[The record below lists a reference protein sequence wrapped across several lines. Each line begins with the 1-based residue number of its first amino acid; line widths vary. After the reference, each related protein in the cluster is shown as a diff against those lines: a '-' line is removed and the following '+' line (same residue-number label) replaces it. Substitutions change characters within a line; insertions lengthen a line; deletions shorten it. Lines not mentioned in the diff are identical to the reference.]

1 MSALIDRIKKG
12 RSRPT
17 WRGMSREDLV
27 VAVRAERGDTNVALN
42 IDWESMLFGFLR
54 DNDEAL
60 LSLDFH
66 STPTEGTKRAVARAL
81 KERISVP
88 PDLLAWLGAEILE
101 PAKKK
106 RGRRPMSFRNHEL
119 RRLVKIVH
127 ENTNLPIDD
136 ASHFAPDTA
145 IAVVAEVF
153 GMEQSTAFEAYYD
166 YNRLIN
172 IENAEVSHVGKKEG

>member
-27 VAVRAERGDTNVALN
+27 AAVRAERGDTSVELN

-88 PDLLAWLGAEILE
+88 PDLLSWLGAEILE

-106 RGRRPMSFRNHEL
+106 RGNRPKSLRNHEL
-119 RRLVKIVH
+119 WRLVQIVH

-136 ASHFAPDTA
+136 ASHLASNTA
-145 IAVVAEVF
+145 IAVVAEAF
-153 GMEQSTAFEAYYD
+153 GMRQSTALDAYYD

-172 IENAEVSHVGKKEG
+172 IENVEASHVGKKEG

>member
-1 MSALIDRIKKG
+1 MSALTDRIKK
-12 RSRPT
+12 SKLRPS
-17 WRGMSREDLV
+17 WREMSRDELV
-27 VAVRAERGDTNVALN
+27 AAVRAESQDHFVQTN
-42 IDWESMLFGFLR
+42 IDWESMLLSFLR
-54 DNDEAL
+54 NNDEAL

-106 RGRRPMSFRNHEL
+106 RGRRPMTFRNHEL
-119 RRLVKIVH
+119 WRLVKIVH

-136 ASHFAPDTA
+136 ASHLASNTA
-145 IAVVAEVF
+145 IAVVAEAF
-153 GMEQSTAFEAYYD
+153 GMRRSTALDAYYD
-166 YNRLIN
+166 YNRLLN
-172 IENAEVSHVGKKEG
+172 RKNAEASHVGKKEG

>member
-1 MSALIDRIKKG
+1 MSALTDRIKK
-12 RSRPT
+12 SKLRPS
-17 WRGMSREDLV
+17 WREMSRDELV
-27 VAVRAERGDTNVALN
+27 AAVRAERQDHLVQTN
-42 IDWESMLFGFLR
+42 IDWESMLLSFLR
-54 DNDEAL
+54 NNDEAL

-106 RGRRPMSFRNHEL
+106 RGRRPMTFRNHEL

-136 ASHFAPDTA
+136 ASHIAPDTA
-145 IAVVAEVF
+145 IAVVAEAF